1 MRDPYAVLGVAKSA
15 SEADIKK
22 AYRRLAKQHHPDR
35 NADDPKAK
43 ERFSELNSA
52 YEIVGDPNKRAQFDR
67 GEIGA
72 DGKPRFQGFDGFGA
86 GAGQGARRGGFEAG
100 GDPFGR
106 GGFNPSDLFGDLF
119 ADAMRRG
126 GASGGM
132 GGAGMGGAG
141 MGGSGRSHP
150 KGDDVEAE
158 LTVTLADIANGATR
172 RLKLPTGRE
181 VEVGMPKNVVEGKV
195 IRLKGLGRP
204 SPFAGEPGDVLL
216 TMRIAPDP
224 RFTLEGRDLRTRIGV
239 PLADAVLGG
248 PVRVPTLQGEVEM
261 RLPPMTSSGKA
272 FRLRGKGLP
281 GDTAPGDLYAVVDIV
296 LPAEDEELTA
306 LMRRRR
312 T

>member
-52 YEIVGDPNKRAQFDR
+52 YEIVGDATKRAQFDR

-72 DGKPRFQGFDGFGA
+72 DGKPRFQGFDGFGP
-86 GAGQGARRGGFEAG
+86 GGPQGARRGGFEAG
-100 GDPFGR
+100 SDPFGR

-126 GASGGM
+126 GSGGM

-141 MGGSGRSHP
+141 GGARSNP

-158 LTVTLADIANGATR
+158 LSVTLADIANGATR

-181 VEVGMPKNVVEGKV
+181 VEVGMPKNVVDGKV

-204 SPFAGEPGDVLL
+204 SPFSGQPGDLLL
-216 TMRIAPDP
+216 TVRIAPDP
-224 RFTLEGRDLRTRIGV
+224 RFTLEGRDLRTRVAV

-248 PVRVPTLQGEVEM
+248 LVRVPTLQGEVEM

-281 GDTAPGDLYAVVDIV
+281 GDAGQGDLYAVMDIA

-312 T
+312 P

>member
-52 YEIVGDPNKRAQFDR
+52 YEIVGDATKRAQFDR

-72 DGKPRFQGFDGFGA
+72 DGKPRFQGFDGFGP
-86 GAGQGARRGGFEAG
+86 GGPQGARRGGFEAG
-100 GDPFGR
+100 SDPFGR

-126 GASGGM
+126 GSGGM

-141 MGGSGRSHP
+141 GGARSNP

-158 LTVTLADIANGATR
+158 LSVTLADIANNRAMRKAPNIGAMLTGNDKAGASGASSTLLTGAGGATGG
-172 RLKLPTGRE
+172 T
-181 VEVGMPKNVVEGKV
+181 
-195 IRLKGLGRP
+195 LGRA
-204 SPFAGEPGDVLL
+204 SLL
-216 TMRIAPDP
+216 
-224 RFTLEGRDLRTRIGV
+224 G
-239 PLADAVLGG
+239 
-248 PVRVPTLQGEVEM
+248 
-261 RLPPMTSSGKA
+261 S
-272 FRLRGKGLP
+272 
-281 GDTAPGDLYAVVDIV
+281 
-296 LPAEDEELTA
+296 
-306 LMRRRR
+306 
-312 T
+312 